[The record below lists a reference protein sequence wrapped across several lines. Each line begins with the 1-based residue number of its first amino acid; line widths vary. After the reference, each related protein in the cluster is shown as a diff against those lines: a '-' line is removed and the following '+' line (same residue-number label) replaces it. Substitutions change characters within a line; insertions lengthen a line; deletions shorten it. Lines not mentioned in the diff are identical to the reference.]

1 MIKTRKFQSGSCAYS
16 PTLWEEKG
24 MSEHARPRLQRRVS
38 NVKFGYHMAVGLAKR
53 SSDKG
58 SSTSTPHVIA
68 LVGLPARGKTYI
80 SKKLCRYLN
89 WIGIN
94 TKVFNLGD
102 YRRKVKEG
110 DTPSNDFFSPDN
122 PQGMK
127 IREMVCEEA
136 LQDVFAWLDVDGEV
150 AVFDATNTTVARRKK
165 LYDRVVQEKGYKLF
179 FVESIC
185 DDDSIVESNIRE
197 CKTTNPD
204 YVGQEEKDVLTDFK
218 LRIKHY
224 ESQYEPLD
232 EGKEKFS
239 FIKIFNAGEKVVVH
253 KHEGHIQSRIVYYLM
268 NVHITTRSIYL
279 TRHGESE
286 YNISGVIG
294 GDSDLSDE
302 GKEYARR
309 LGEYVNELNID
320 NLAIWTSWLN
330 RTIQSAEHIK
340 APQERWKTLNEID
353 CGVCD
358 SMSFSQVK
366 EKYPEEFNARAMD
379 KFMYRYPMGES
390 YEDLVARL
398 EPIIMELERKE
409 NVVVIAHQAVLRC
422 ILGYFLAIDEEELPW
437 VEVPAHSVI
446 KLTPVAYGCNM
457 ETIYLGPEHIDLHSE
472 RPKPEGF
479 TEENNPKIITEK
491 AEQTR
496 RKGVDLTNFYPDV

>member
-1 MIKTRKFQSGSCAYS
+1 
-16 PTLWEEKG
+16 

-53 SSDKG
+53 SSDKSKG

-150 AVFDATNTTVARRKK
+150 AVFDATNTTIARRKK

-204 YVGQEEKDVLTDFK
+204 YVGQEEKDVLADFK

-232 EGKEKFS
+232 ENKEKFS
-239 FIKIFNAGEKVVVH
+239 FITIFNAGEKVVVH

-279 TRHGESE
+279 TRHGESM
-286 YNISGVIG
+286 YNVGGVIG

-309 LGEYVNELNID
+309 LGEYVNELSIE
-320 NLAIWTSWLN
+320 NLAIWTSWLK

-358 SMSFSQVK
+358 SMTFTAVK
-366 EKYPEEFNARAMD
+366 EKYPEEFTARALD

-422 ILGYFLAIDEEELPW
+422 ILGYFLAIDVEELPW

-457 ETIYLGPEHIDLHSE
+457 ETIYLGPEHVDLNSE
-472 RPKPEGF
+472 RTIPEEGF
-479 TEENNPKIITEK
+479 TEANNPQKITEK

-496 RKGVDLTNFYPDV
+496 KNGVNMAKFYPDKIDEIDV